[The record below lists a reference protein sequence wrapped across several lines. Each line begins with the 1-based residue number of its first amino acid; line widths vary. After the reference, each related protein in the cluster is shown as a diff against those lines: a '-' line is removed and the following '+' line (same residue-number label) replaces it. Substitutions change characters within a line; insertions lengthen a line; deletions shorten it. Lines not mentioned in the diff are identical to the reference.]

1 MDRNDVI
8 WVIGGLLAIATAS
21 GVIVALARYIDPNF
35 LPSPWFLQPTPG
47 LHAWVF
53 AP

>member
-1 MDRNDVI
+1 MDRDDVI
-8 WVIGGLLAIATAS
+8 WIIGGLLATATAS
-21 GVIVALARYIDPNF
+21 AVILALARYINPNF
-35 LPSPWFLQPTPG
+35 RPSAWFLQDAPG